1 MSNLREHQLD
11 SSVQPIKSAAK
22 CMEKENVSTNAVRA
36 KSLTKRTT
44 AIFFIRTSVQHHGKL
59 HQRKMQELEE
69 EKGQEL
75 IETEVK
81 QEVEIEGG
89 RNPKIVVGGNSLH
102 TNPETGL
109 RE

>member
-1 MSNLREHQLD
+1 MGNSI
-11 SSVQPIKSAAK
+11 QPIKSAARS
-22 CMEKENVSTNAVRA
+22 MEKENVSTSAVHAR
-36 KSLTKRTT
+36 SLIKRMI
-44 AIFFIRTSVQHHGKL
+44 AIFFIRRSVQHHGKL

-75 IETEVK
+75 IETGVK

-109 RE
+109 RG